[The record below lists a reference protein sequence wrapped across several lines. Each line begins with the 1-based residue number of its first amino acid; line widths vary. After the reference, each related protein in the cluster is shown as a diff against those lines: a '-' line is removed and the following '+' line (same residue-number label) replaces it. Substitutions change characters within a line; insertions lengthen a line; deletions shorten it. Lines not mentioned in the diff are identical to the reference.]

1 MIMHLVVSV
10 WLSFFFFTPA
20 ADSPLPAATP
30 PAVQQPQGAG
40 YYGDEE
46 GYWRTPDAPIPPA
59 IRGRLFYDENADAS
73 TGSPSCDRGQRDVA
87 VNLYRDVDHSGTYS
101 STIDTL
107 VGSITTDIIGD
118 YVFESLAAPDDY
130 LVIFD
135 PANPHLPANSLAT
148 TPNPLAVSLAISQTR
163 TANLGIRIHNPLP
176 PLSVVLSEIAW
187 MGTTAS
193 AALEQAFPDMDPDT
207 ANDEWIEL
215 LNTTAQ
221 TIDLR
226 GWTLRAQDGTPNI
239 ILNGFIPPFG
249 RFLLERTADTSAPA
263 ATADQIY
270 TGALGNTGE
279 DLRLSD
285 GVTLIDRV
293 DAWYAGNNTTKQTMV
308 RVNPNLPGTN
318 PAAWQNGPVDGNAQ
332 NSLADNDGDTYL
344 YSPNPRQAAQS
355 NDCNDQNA
363 AIHPGASEL
372 LDFVDNDCNRAIDD
386 GLQLEALNVT
396 AYANQIISATVPI
409 SCALPMDNA
418 LVTLLDSA
426 QTSLDVSIYGFDRV
440 ELRDALIRAHQRGVQ
455 VRVMGD
461 DEAYFDSNY
470 QPHYQALESAGIPVL
485 YDMRGA
491 NSIEHNKFAVID
503 GSMVWTGSMN
513 WTNNDTTYNAN
524 NSLVIRSPHI
534 AQAYTTEFE
543 EMFQPLTGHNG
554 ECKQDNTTHAF
565 NLGGTAVRSYFSPS
579 DQVEDAILA
588 ELQAATES
596 IHFAMFFITSN
607 PIGDVLV
614 SKAVTEGL
622 SVSGVLDAVGAA
634 SPYSLRTRL
643 CSASIPIKIE
653 NFGGKVH
660 HKFAVIDVNGP
671 DPRVIT
677 GSYNWTASGAES
689 NDENTLIIHDA
700 ALALVYYQAYREMYD
715 ALSPG
720 TICGSCSAESG
731 PSACYD
737 GLDNDFDGRT
747 DQDDSD
753 CLSNRC
759 NVLQPLTGAVF
770 SDENSDAVFAPPDFG
785 LANIDVL
792 ISRRIDRACEGQTWT
807 PVRTVAS
814 ALSGYTWPLQ
824 PGVYLARADL
834 SDPQVPPRGAVAT
847 TGWDVPI
854 TIAAG
859 NPSQRDI
866 GLMACPWDLNRD
878 HTITVEDIQ
887 SVAARWNTS
896 AGDAGYLLLADV
908 NKNGVV
914 DILDVTVAAQAW
926 ATACP

>member
-1 MIMHLVVSV
+1 MVHLIVSL
-10 WLSFFFFTPA
+10 WLGFFVFTA
-20 ADSPLPAATP
+20 TADPPLPVATP
-30 PAVQQPQGAG
+30 SVMQAPQNSGIFA
-40 YYGDEE
+40 DEE
-46 GYWRTPDAPIPPA
+46 AYWRLIEAPVPPA
-59 IRGRLFYDENADAS
+59 IRGRVFYDEDANASA
-73 TGSPSCDRGQRDVA
+73 GSPRCDRGQRSVT

-107 VGSITTDIIGD
+107 VGSMATDIIGD
-118 YVFESLAAPDDY
+118 YAFESLPAPDSY

-135 PANPHLPANSLAT
+135 PADPQLPANSIAT
-148 TPNPLAVSLAISQTR
+148 TPNPLAANLALSQTL
-163 TANLGIRIHNPLP
+163 TADLGVRIHNPHP
-176 PLSVVLSEIAW
+176 ALSVVMSEIAW

-193 AALEQAFPDMDPDT
+193 AALERASPDLDPESFS
-207 ANDEWIEL
+207 DEWIEL

-226 GWTLRAQDGTPNI
+226 GWTLRANDGDPSI
-239 ILNGFIPPFG
+239 VLDGQIPPYG
-249 RFLLERTADTSAPA
+249 HYLLERTDDNSALA

-270 TGALGNTGE
+270 TGNLNNNGE

-285 GVTLIDRV
+285 GGTLIDRV
-293 DAWYAGNNTTKQTMV
+293 NAWYAGNNTTKQTMV
-308 RVNPNLPGTN
+308 RVNPALPGTD
-318 PAAWQNGPVDGNAQ
+318 PAAWQNGVVDGSAQ
-332 NSLADNDGDTYL
+332 NSLVDSDADTYFF
-344 YSPNPRQAAQS
+344 SPNPIQAGQS
-355 NDCNDQNA
+355 NDCNDQNMA
-363 AIHPGASEL
+363 VHPGAAET
-372 LDFVDNDCNRAIDD
+372 LDFVDNDCDGAIDD

-396 AYANQIISATVPI
+396 AYANQVVTATLPI

-418 LVTLLDSA
+418 LVALLDGA
-426 QTSLDVSIYGFDRV
+426 QTSVDVSIYGFDRI
-440 ELRDALIRAHQRGVQ
+440 ELRDALIRAHQRGVR

-503 GSMVWTGSMN
+503 GETVWTGSMN

-524 NSLVIRSPHI
+524 NSLVLRSPHL

-543 EMFQPLTGHNG
+543 EMFDPLVGHNG
-554 ECKQDNTTHAF
+554 SCKLDNTTHTF
-565 NLGGTAVRSYFSPS
+565 DLGGTTVRSYFSPS
-579 DQVEDAILA
+579 DHVEEAIIA

-596 IHFAMFFITSN
+596 IHFAMFFMTSN
-607 PIGDVLV
+607 PIGDILV

-634 SPYSLRTRL
+634 NPYALKARL
-643 CSASIPIKIE
+643 CAASIPVKIE

-677 GSYNWTASGAES
+677 GSYNWTASGADA

-700 ALALVYYQAYREMYD
+700 ALAQAYYQAYRQMYD

-720 TICGSCSAESG
+720 TICGTCSAESG

-737 GLDNDFDGRT
+737 GLDNDFDGDT

-759 NVLQPLTGAVF
+759 NVLQPLSGVVF
-770 SDENSDAVFAPPDFG
+770 SDENSDAAFAPPDLA
-785 LANIDVL
+785 LANMDVL
-792 ISRRIDRACEGQTWT
+792 LTRRVDRACEGLSWT

-814 ALSGYTWPLQ
+814 TLSGYAWLLQ
-824 PGVYLARADL
+824 PGSYQARADL
-834 SDPQVPPRGAVAT
+834 SDPQTPPRGAVAT
-847 TGWDVPI
+847 TAWDTPI
-854 TIAAG
+854 TINASG
-859 NPSQRDI
+859 PTQRDI
-866 GLMACPWDLNRD
+866 GLMACPWDLDRD
-878 HTITVEDIQ
+878 HQISVEDIQ
-887 SVAARWNTS
+887 LVAAHWNST
-896 AGDAGYLLLADV
+896 AGNPAYLLLADV

-914 DILDVTVAAQAW
+914 DILDITVAAQAW
-926 ATACP
+926 ATPCP